1 MPDRTVLA
9 IDVGTS
15 HVKAALVR
23 RDGSIEACAT
33 RPMEVLYP
41 QPGWAEQD
49 PESWWQA
56 ISSASH
62 ELFNDGAAERKRSV
76 QAVVFSCQMFGV
88 LPIDADGKPLSNA
101 MIWLD
106 TRSAEQARSM
116 TNGFPKVSG
125 YGLWRLIKW
134 LRLTNGAPN
143 LAGRDSISKFIW
155 LREERPEIWQRTY
168 KLLDVKDYLVFRC
181 TGRTT
186 CTHDAAS
193 GGWLF
198 DTHKDRLRWSK
209 PILRMLDFDESKL
222 PDLVRST
229 EVVGALSEAAGADLG
244 LPAGIPVAGGA
255 GDVLACAVGVGAVRD
270 GAAHASL
277 GTSSWVA
284 AHADDRSVD
293 PFAATGTLCAAE
305 HRKYIV
311 IATQETAG
319 ASLDWARREMLGGG
333 EGEVSFDEVNR
344 LAAASASGSGGVHF
358 LPWMMGERVPVDDA
372 HIRGGFVNLALDTER
387 AHLVRAIYEGVAY
400 NTRWAKNVVEKLI
413 KQDIRSLRIAGGG
426 AQSDVW
432 CQVMADVLEAKV
444 ERVVEPQFSGVRG
457 AALIALRALGE
468 FDSLEDT
475 EALVQVERTFEP
487 DPETRALHAE
497 RFDQFTRFYK
507 HTKRWY
513 ARTNRHLDR

>member
-9 IDVGTS
+9 VDLGTS

-33 RPMEVLYP
+33 RAIEVLYP

-49 PESWWQA
+49 PQGWWQA
-56 ISSASH
+56 VSSASH
-62 ELFNDGAAERKRSV
+62 ELFDGASERRRSV

-88 LPIDADGKPLSNA
+88 LPIDIDGKPLSNA

-106 TRSAEQARSM
+106 TRSAEQARAM

-143 LAGRDSISKFIW
+143 LAGRDSISKFMW
-155 LREERPEIWQRTY
+155 LREKRPEIWERTY
-168 KLLDVKDYLVFRC
+168 KLLDVKDYLVFRS
-181 TGRTT
+181 TGRTA
-186 CTHDAAS
+186 CTYDAAS

-229 EVVGALSEAAGADLG
+229 EVVGHLSEVAAHELG
-244 LPAGIPVAGGA
+244 LAAGIPVAGGA
-255 GDVLACAVGVGAVRD
+255 GDVLSCAVGVGAVRD
-270 GAAHASL
+270 GAAHACL
-277 GTSSWVA
+277 GTSSWLA
-284 AHADDRSVD
+284 AHADDRCVN
-293 PFAATGTLCAAE
+293 PFAATGTLCAAA

-319 ASLDWARREMLGGG
+319 ASLDWARRQLLGG
-333 EGEVSFDEVNR
+333 EEDVPFDEVNA
-344 LAAASASGSGGVHF
+344 LAAASPSGSGGVHF
-358 LPWMMGERVPVDDA
+358 LPWMMGERVPMDDM

-387 AHLVRAIYEGVAY
+387 SHLVRAIYEGVAY
-400 NTRWAKNVVEKLI
+400 NTRWAKDVVEGLI
-413 KQDIRSLRIAGGG
+413 KQDIDSLRIAGGG

-432 CQVMADVLEAKV
+432 CQVMADVLEARV
-444 ERVVEPQFSGVRG
+444 ERVVQPQFSGVRG
-457 AALIALRALGE
+457 AAMMALRALGE
-468 FDSLEDT
+468 FDSLEQT
-475 EALVQVERTFEP
+475 EELIKVDKCFEP
-487 DPETRALHAE
+487 DPASAKLHAE
-497 RFDQFTRFYK
+497 RFGQFTRFYK
-507 HTKRWY
+507 QSKRWY